1 MDSTSNL
8 SISASTHRSNENIY
22 IYIDFFYVDNMDEHV
37 FNADYGDWTR
47 IKGFYANDVTR
58 DEQ

>member
-1 MDSTSNL
+1 
-8 SISASTHRSNENIY
+8 
-22 IYIDFFYVDNMDEHV
+22 MDEHV